1 MFANADAPGF
11 RGASRA
17 HDVSRLI
24 RYTERL
30 VADLGLVPTDLERA
44 REALHAAKVLF
55 AAQNFS
61 EAAAQA
67 KRAGVLA
74 VSLNDRFN
82 AYVAAW
88 RDLQTCIGE
97 LEGIGFPTDSFETS
111 VREAERA
118 MTRWVEEEGS
128 LVPDYRGATAQ
139 LEKAAEKARTIL
151 IEARQSTR
159 EILLASLA
167 IEALSEARS
176 LPSLVSLIVSLEGT
190 VEEATR
196 ELALGHASEAFQLA
210 SEARRRAEEVLVIG
224 LPSRGLAAAIDELSV
239 DVDAVSRAADAP
251 EDGLAAVDQ
260 GVPRGRLQATVW
272 QQTPT
277 FMEKVARTRQVL
289 EHAEQIHAQLR
300 AEGYAL
306 PDVDEALA
314 EAHRA
319 METDDWERVR
329 ESLRRALRTVVT
341 RRDERISVAREISEL
356 RERVTRLKDFHLPF
370 LLDVEDVL
378 ERARE
383 ELRSGR
389 PADAKDFLICAA
401 ELLSRA
407 TRSGSPQAAGVG

>member
-1 MFANADAPGF
+1 MFANANAPGF
-11 RGASRA
+11 PAASRA
-17 HDVSRLI
+17 HDVHRLI

-30 VADLGLVPTDLERA
+30 VANLGLVPTDLERA
-44 REALHAAKVLF
+44 REALHVAKVLF
-55 AAQNFS
+55 AAENFS

-67 KRAGVLA
+67 KRAGALA

-97 LEGIGFPTDSFETS
+97 LEGIGFPTDSLETA
-111 VREAERA
+111 VRDAERA
-118 MTRWVEEEGS
+118 MTHWVDEEGS
-128 LVPDYRGATAQ
+128 LVPDYQGATAQ
-139 LEKAAEKARTIL
+139 LEKATARARAIL
-151 IEARQSTR
+151 IEARQGTR

-176 LPSLVSLIVSLEGT
+176 LPSLGSLIVSLEGT
-190 VEEATR
+190 VEQATR
-196 ELALGHASEAFQLA
+196 ELALGHASESFRLA
-210 SEARRRAEEVLVIG
+210 SEALRRAEEVLVVG
-224 LPSRGLAAAIDELSV
+224 LPSRGLAAAIEELSA
-239 DVDAVSRAADAP
+239 DVDAVFREAEVP
-251 EDGLAAVDQ
+251 QDGLVTVEEA
-260 GVPRGRLQATVW
+260 VPRGRLVAAVSQQA
-272 QQTPT
+272 PT

-319 METDDWERVR
+319 LERDDWHRMR
-329 ESLRRALRTVVT
+329 ENLRRALHIVVA
-341 RRDERISVAREISEL
+341 RRDERISVAREIGEL
-356 RERVTRLKDFHLPF
+356 QERATRLKDFHLPF
-370 LLDVEDVL
+370 LLEVQDVL

-383 ELRSGR
+383 ELQSGR
-389 PADAKDFLICAA
+389 PADARDFVICGN

-407 TRSGSPQAAGVG
+407 TRSGSPRVGGVG